1 MYSGVCGK
9 MQVKIID
16 SFFYDI
22 IPGKTYKVLDK
33 PGLWI
38 VTEHDHEFNLIG
50 KYNNENYVVEYEIV
64 K

>member
-1 MYSGVCGK
+1 

>member
-1 MYSGVCGK
+1 

-22 IPGKTYKVLDK
+22 IPDKIYEVLDK

-38 VTEHDHEFNLIG
+38 VTEYNHEFNLIG
-50 KYNNENYVVEYEIV
+50 KYNKENYVVEYEIV